1 MTDGDERA
9 RESWAIYLVD
19 GALAVSERSSGP
31 HLYHYQSRT
40 LSVSRATVRKVIRRH
55 NTEFKYERGVQ
66 PTPKLGNWIEALTE
80 ILEKESKL
88 PKRER
93 RSTQRLFE
101 ELRGCGYDGAHESVH
116 RFAKAWRDERAPDRL
131 RGPRVV
137 PGDFFCL
144 M

>member
-80 ILEKESKL
+80 ILEKESSCRSGSAARLNGCSRNCAGADMTAHTKACIGL
-88 PKRER
+88 P
-93 RSTQRLFE
+93 RL
-101 ELRGCGYDGAHESVH
+101 GATNAHLTVCEAPASC
-116 RFAKAWRDERAPDRL
+116 RATFFA
-131 RGPRVV
+131 
-137 PGDFFCL
+137 
-144 M
+144 